1 MVRRR
6 PPTSHCLQGSTCA
19 AACLSFL
26 LLFIWC
32 ESSRGRPLRLTGA
45 PPRTAVLVPMPWM
58 LFGTDSDAA
67 NDPDVQG
74 WVDAGKFLTGASAV
88 GTIAIPAILFHA
100 GKIVVGSFLCELAAA
115 LVLGTTAVAYL
126 NLGSSDEYMVC
137 LNTPKFGRPQSRS
150 RADTAASSST
160 APGVVVISGA
170 PWASAVSRALY
181 CMSIERRLKPF
192 RYDPACA
199 SSRSR
204 KQSWSTRKASE
215 KLSSP
220 TICTSRSRTSGSP
233 VCPRASV
240 SYAS

>member
-1 MVRRR
+1 
-6 PPTSHCLQGSTCA
+6 
-19 AACLSFL
+19 
-26 LLFIWC
+26 
-32 ESSRGRPLRLTGA
+32 
-45 PPRTAVLVPMPWM
+45 MPWM

-160 APGVVVISGA
+160 APGVVVIIGA

-215 KLSSP
+215 KLSLP

>member
-1 MVRRR
+1 
-6 PPTSHCLQGSTCA
+6 
-19 AACLSFL
+19 
-26 LLFIWC
+26 
-32 ESSRGRPLRLTGA
+32 
-45 PPRTAVLVPMPWM
+45 MPWM

-150 RADTAASSST
+150 RADTARLLFHRPRRGSDK
-160 APGVVVISGA
+160 
-170 PWASAVSRALY
+170 WRAVG
-181 CMSIERRLKPF
+181 ERR
-192 RYDPACA
+192 
-199 SSRSR
+199 
-204 KQSWSTRKASE
+204 E
-215 KLSSP
+215 
-220 TICTSRSRTSGSP
+220 
-233 VCPRASV
+233 PRLV
-240 SYAS
+240 LYVD